1 LVAVEA
7 PSHPPFLCGC
17 LDVAVALGGD
27 GLCVGAEHG
36 IGAGRNHH
44 HRSRIALIQGGAT
57 PEVIALAVSRALDL
71 GETDT
76 SEAREIRAS
85 LRVLSDL
92 HGMGGAVEDKI
103 GRYPGSA

>member
-1 LVAVEA
+1 MKTLNPTSTAA
-7 PSHPPFLCGC
+7 SPGIAYSPSCG
-17 LDVAVALGGD
+17 
-27 GLCVGAEHG
+27 
-36 IGAGRNHH
+36 R
-44 HRSRIALIQGGAT
+44 GGAT
-57 PEVIALAVSRALDL
+57 PEVIALTVSRARDL